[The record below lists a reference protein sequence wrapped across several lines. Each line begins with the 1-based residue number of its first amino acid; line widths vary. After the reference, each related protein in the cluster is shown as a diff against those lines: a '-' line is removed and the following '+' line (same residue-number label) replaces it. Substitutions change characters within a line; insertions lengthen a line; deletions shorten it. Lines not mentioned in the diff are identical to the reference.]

1 MNGYDFISAADLQDV
16 LAILAREKENACLV
30 AGATNVINKVNLG
43 KIRDK
48 LLVSIDKLDELRG
61 IKEEDG
67 YIVIG
72 AMTDMNT
79 VAQSQLIK
87 EKGYVLGE
95 AAQVFADPTTRNRA
109 TIGGNIADASPA
121 ADSAPPLLVLKAEV
135 VIKSARDERV
145 VPIDQFFVFVGK
157 TVLEPD
163 EIIAAVRFKP
173 HDKGAFIKIGLRNSL
188 AISVASAAATVLLD
202 ADGKVADCAIALGSV
217 APKPVRA
224 YNAEKVLIGKKLT
237 DDVLAVMKE
246 AVKTD
251 ISPIDDIRA
260 TAFYRLGTS
269 GTIVERAV
277 KQAVCCYSC

>member
-1 MNGYDFISAADLQDV
+1 MKGYDFISAADLQDA
-16 LAILAREKENACLV
+16 LTILAREKENACLV
-30 AGATNVINKVNLG
+30 AGATNVINKANVG
-43 KIRDK
+43 KIKDK
-48 LLVSIDKLDELRG
+48 VLVNIDKLDELRG

-72 AMTDMNT
+72 AMTDMST
-79 VAQSQLIK
+79 VAKSQLIK
-87 EKGYVLGE
+87 EKGYVLSE
-95 AAQVFADPTTRNRA
+95 AAHVFADPTTMNRA

-135 VIKSARDERV
+135 VIKSVRGERV

-163 EIIAAVRFKP
+163 EIITAVRFKP
-173 HDKGAFIKIGLRNSL
+173 NNKGAFIKIGLRNAL
-188 AISVASAAATVLLD
+188 AISVASAAATVKLD

-224 YNAEKVLIGKKLT
+224 YNAERVLVGKKLT
-237 DDVLAVMKE
+237 DDVLSEMKE

-260 TAFYRLGTS
+260 TAFYRS
-269 GTIVERAV
+269 GISSTIVERVV
-277 KQAVCCYSC
+277 KQAI